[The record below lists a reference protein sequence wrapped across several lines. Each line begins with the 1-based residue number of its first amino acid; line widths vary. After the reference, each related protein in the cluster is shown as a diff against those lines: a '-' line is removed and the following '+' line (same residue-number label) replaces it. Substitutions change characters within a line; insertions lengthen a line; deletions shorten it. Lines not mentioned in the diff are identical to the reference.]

1 VRAGARS
8 IALAASVGVWL
19 VAGPAGAHTTATGLA
34 ELTVAG
40 VDVSYRLTVVLSEL
54 PAEAARALGPAADG
68 QVGAV
73 EQAVTALRE
82 KVRVAVD
89 GDACRPGRASVRGSR
104 LGDSRLTLE
113 IDWHCSRAP
122 GMLEI
127 RDDWF
132 DLFGEHYRTLARI
145 DGPHGVQDVAFL
157 PDRREARLDLGRA
170 PMAAH
175 GFFRLG
181 VEHIL
186 TGYDHLLF
194 LAALLLGG
202 GSART
207 VLKIVTGF
215 TLAHSLTLAA
225 SVLGLVAIPGRVVEP
240 LIAASIV
247 WVAVE
252 NAWLGRAPARRWLVS
267 FAFGLVH
274 GLGFASALGP
284 LALPTRNLVMALL
297 GFNVGVEAG
306 QVFVIAL
313 AIPIG
318 LWARRRPWEPRLA
331 RGLSVAVAIV
341 GAIWFVERLFFV

>member
-1 VRAGARS
+1 MRAHARAV
-8 IALAASVGVWL
+8 ALAASTAVWL
-19 VAGPAGAHTTATGLA
+19 VTVPAEAHTMATGLA
-34 ELTVAG
+34 ELTVADA
-40 VDVSYRLTVVLSEL
+40 DVRYRLTVVLSEL
-54 PAEAARALGPAADG
+54 PAEAARSLAAAGDG
-68 QVGAV
+68 QVAAL

-82 KVRVAVD
+82 KVGVKID
-89 GDACRPGRASVRGSR
+89 GAACRPGRASLRGSR
-104 LGDSRLTLE
+104 LGDTRMTLE
-113 IDWHCSRAP
+113 IDWHCPKSP
-122 GMLEI
+122 GRLEI

-145 DGPHGVQDVAFL
+145 DGPHGVQEVAFL
-157 PDRREARLDLGRA
+157 PDRREARIDLGPA
-170 PMAAH
+170 SVASH

-202 GSART
+202 GGALT
-207 VLKIVTGF
+207 LLKIVTGF
-215 TLAHSLTLAA
+215 TLAHSLSLAA
-225 SVLGLVAIPGRVVEP
+225 SVLGLVTIPSRVVEP
-240 LIAASIV
+240 VIAASIV
-247 WVAVE
+247 WVALE

-284 LALPTRNLVMALL
+284 LALPAGSLVLALL

-306 QVFVIAL
+306 QILVIAL

-318 LWARRRPWEPRLA
+318 LWTRRQPWEPRLA
-331 RGLSVAVAIV
+331 RGLSAAVAII